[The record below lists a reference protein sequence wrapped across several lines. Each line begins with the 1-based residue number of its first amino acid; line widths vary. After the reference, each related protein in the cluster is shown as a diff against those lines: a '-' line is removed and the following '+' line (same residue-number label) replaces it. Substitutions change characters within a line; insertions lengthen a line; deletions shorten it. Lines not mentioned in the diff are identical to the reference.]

1 MKIGNIDVSKLFI
14 GGTAVSKAYLGATEV
29 YTASKPMANNEI
41 WYTTT
46 DGNPIA
52 DTVLQY
58 NHTFDASGTAL
69 TLQSNTYK
77 DGKGVLS
84 YSGDIA
90 RIEGQDDEDDYFG
103 AYNNSNTLTSI
114 EFPKT
119 VSKLE
124 FGTLVDC
131 PYVETVVFNSLVLDM
146 GRNPLWVFNN
156 GGTSAHLHSI
166 VIQATTAP
174 TLTTTTLKDVADQ
187 GTLYYPTGSD
197 YSAWMTALESAQW
210 KGKAVD
216 DFSDM
221 GRNPL
226 WVFNNGGTSAHLHS
240 IVIQATTA
248 PTLTTTTLKD
258 VADQGTLYYPTGSD
272 YSAWMTALE
281 SAQWKGKA
289 VDDFSELFYGM
300 RLSPSSL
307 TLDPSQIDTKLY
319 VRCSESYSLSVEG
332 DIKDQILLPVGG
344 GVADLTGA
352 KTAFTVALKDIN
364 LSETK
369 TGTITVKS
377 ATYSKTVPVV
387 YYPTLYKEEL
397 EWIGNGEDNNIDY
410 NGKVMIDSGYVPNIN
425 TNVKLKFS
433 TSRQNSGTLIF
444 GYYTGVFSYTNQYWR
459 FFNNG
464 QSYYFDCPNDGN
476 QRLTI
481 DDRRT
486 SYGSPLEYKVG
497 NMYLN
502 NLTTGVSKS
511 GTPLTANTWKHSL
524 CFFGCDTGNKKWYG
538 DKGIKFYNTQI
549 YEGET
554 LVKDFIPVLDFN
566 NKPCMYEKIGKTFHY
581 NTGEEEL
588 TYGRKTTA

>member
-29 YTASKPMANNEI
+29 YTAYSPIPNNEI
-41 WYTTT
+41 WYTTS

-52 DTVLQY
+52 DIVLQY

-90 RIEGQDDEDDYFG
+90 RVEGQNDEDDYLG
-103 AYNNSNTLTSI
+103 AFQHSNTLTGI

-119 VSKLE
+119 LSKLE
-124 FGTLVDC
+124 YATIVNC
-131 PYVETVVFNSLVLDM
+131 PYVETVVFNSLALDM
-146 GRNPLWVFNN
+146 GTEPLWALNS
-156 GGTSAHLHSI
+156 GGNSAHLHSI

-174 TLTTTTLKDVADQ
+174 TLNRTTLMYVAPQ

-216 DFSDM
+216 DFS
-221 GRNPL
+221 
-226 WVFNNGGTSAHLHS
+226 
-240 IVIQATTA
+240 
-248 PTLTTTTLKD
+248 K
-258 VADQGTLYYPTGSD
+258 
-272 YSAWMTALE
+272 
-281 SAQWKGKA
+281 
-289 VDDFSELFYGM
+289 LFYGM

-307 TLDPSQIDTKLY
+307 TLNPSQIDTKLY
-319 VRCSESYSLSVEG
+319 VQCSEGYSLSVEG
-332 DIKDQILLPVGG
+332 DIKDHILLPVGG

-377 ATYSKTVPVV
+377 ATYSKTVPVA
-387 YYPTLYKEEL
+387 YYYTLYKEEL
-397 EWIGNGEDNNIDY
+397 EWIGNGEYIDGDY
-410 NGKVMIDSGYVPNIN
+410 IGNVMIDTGYVPNIN

-433 TSRQNSGTLIF
+433 TSPQNNGRLIF
-444 GYYTGVFSYTNQYWR
+444 GYYVGELLDTTNQYWR
-459 FFNNG
+459 FFNNY
-464 QSYYFDCPNDGN
+464 QTYYFDCPNDGY
-476 QRLTI
+476 QRLSIT
-481 DDRRT
+481 DKT
-486 SYGSPLEYKVG
+486 TNYGSPLEYKVG

-502 NLTTGVSKS
+502 NLTTGVSRS
-511 GTPLTANTWKHSL
+511 GTPLTANTWEHSL
-524 CFFGCDTGNKKWYG
+524 CFFGCDTGKDKWYG
-538 DKGIKFYNTQI
+538 DKGIKFYYLKI
-549 YEGET
+549 YEGEN
-554 LVKDFIPVLDFN
+554 LVKDFIPVLDTN

-581 NTGEEEL
+581 NTGEDEP

>member
-14 GGTAVSKAYLGATEV
+14 GGSAVSKAYLGTTEV
-29 YTASKPMANNEI
+29 YTTAKPIPNNEI

-52 DTVLQY
+52 DIVLQY

-90 RIEGQDDEDDYFG
+90 RVEGQNDEDDYLG
-103 AYNNSNTLTSI
+103 AFQHSNTLTGI
-114 EFPKT
+114 EFPKML
-119 VSKLE
+119 SKLE
-124 FGTLVDC
+124 YATIVDC
-131 PYVETVVFNSLVLDM
+131 PYVETVVFNSLALNM
-146 GRNPLWVFNN
+146 GTEPLWALNN

-174 TLTTTTLKDVADQ
+174 TLTTTTLMYVAPQ

-216 DFSDM
+216 DFS
-221 GRNPL
+221 
-226 WVFNNGGTSAHLHS
+226 
-240 IVIQATTA
+240 
-248 PTLTTTTLKD
+248 K
-258 VADQGTLYYPTGSD
+258 
-272 YSAWMTALE
+272 
-281 SAQWKGKA
+281 
-289 VDDFSELFYGM
+289 LFYGM

-307 TLDPSQIDTKLY
+307 TLNPSQVDTKLY
-319 VRCSESYSLSVEG
+319 VQCSEGYSLSVEG
-332 DIKDQILLPVGG
+332 DIKNHILLPVSG

-352 KTAFTVALKDIN
+352 KTAFTVALKDNN

-377 ATYSKTVPVV
+377 ATYSKTVPVR
-387 YYPTLYKEEL
+387 YYYTLYKEEL
-397 EWIGNGEDNNIDY
+397 DWIGNGEYNDGDY
-410 NGKVMIDSGYVPNIN
+410 IGNVMIDTGYVPNIN

-433 TSRQNSGTLIF
+433 TSKQNNGRMIF
-444 GYYTGVFSYTNQYWR
+444 GYYVGDLLDNTNQYWR
-459 FFNNG
+459 FFNNYE
-464 QSYYFDCPNDGN
+464 SYYFDCPNDGN
-476 QRLTI
+476 QRLRI
-481 DDRRT
+481 NDST
-486 SYGSPLEYKVG
+486 SVYGSPLEYKVG

-502 NLTTGVSKS
+502 NLTTGVSRS
-511 GTPLTANTWKHSL
+511 GTPLTANTWEHSL
-524 CFFGCDTGNKKWYG
+524 CFFGCDTGNDKWYG
-538 DKGIKFYNTQI
+538 DKGIKFYYLKI

-554 LVKDFIPVLDFN
+554 LVKDFIPVLDTN

-581 NTGEEEL
+581 NTGEDEP

>member
-14 GGTAVSKAYLGATEV
+14 GGSAVSKAYLGATEV
-29 YTASKPMANNEI
+29 YTAYSPIPNNEI

-52 DTVLQY
+52 DTVLQH

-90 RIEGQDDEDDYFG
+90 RIEGQDDEDNYFG

-119 VSKLE
+119 VSKLD

-146 GRNPLWVFNN
+146 GTEPLWVLNN
-156 GGTSAHLHSI
+156 AGYSAHLHSI

-174 TLTTTTLKDVADQ
+174 TLTTTTLKYVAPQ

-197 YSAWMTALESAQW
+197 YSAWMTALETAQW
-210 KGKAVD
+210 KGKTVD
-216 DFSDM
+216 DFS
-221 GRNPL
+221 
-226 WVFNNGGTSAHLHS
+226 
-240 IVIQATTA
+240 
-248 PTLTTTTLKD
+248 K
-258 VADQGTLYYPTGSD
+258 
-272 YSAWMTALE
+272 
-281 SAQWKGKA
+281 
-289 VDDFSELFYGM
+289 LFYGM

-307 TLDPSQIDTKLY
+307 TLNRNQIDTKLY
-319 VRCSESYSLSVEG
+319 VQCSEGYSLSVEG
-332 DIKDQILLPVGG
+332 DIKDHILLPVGS

-352 KTAFTVALKDIN
+352 KTAFTVALKDG
-364 LSETK
+364 LAETK

-377 ATYSKTVPVV
+377 ASYSKTVPVG
-387 YYPTLYKEEL
+387 YYHTLYKEEL
-397 EWIGNGEDNNIDY
+397 EWIGNGEYIDGDY
-410 NGKVMIDSGYVPNIN
+410 IGNVMIDTGYVPNIN

-433 TSRQNSGTLIF
+433 TSPQDNGRLIF
-444 GYYTGVFSYTNQYWR
+444 GYYVGDLLDNTNQYWR
-459 FFNNG
+459 FFNNFS
-464 QSYYFDCPNDGN
+464 SYYFDCPNDSN
-476 QRLTI
+476 KRLRI
-481 DDRRT
+481 NDST
-486 SYGSPLEYKVG
+486 SVYGSPLEYKVG

-502 NLTTGVSKS
+502 NLTTGVSRS
-511 GTPLTANTWKHSL
+511 GTPLTANTWEHSL
-524 CFFGCDTGNKKWYG
+524 CFFGCDTGINKWYG
-538 DKGIKFYNTQI
+538 DKGIKFYYLKI

-554 LVKDFIPVLDFN
+554 LVKDFIPVLDTN
-566 NKPCMYEKIGKTFHY
+566 NNPCMYEKIGKTFHY
-581 NTGEEEL
+581 NTGEGEP

>member
-14 GGTAVSKAYLGATEV
+14 GSTAVSKAYLGATEV
-29 YTASKPMANNEI
+29 YTAYSPIPNNEI

-52 DTVLQY
+52 DMVLEY
-58 NHTFDASGTAL
+58 NYTFDASGTEL

-90 RIEGQDDEDDYFG
+90 RIEGEDNEDDFRG

-124 FGTLVDC
+124 FGTFVDC

-146 GRNPLWVFNN
+146 GRSPLWVLNN

-174 TLTTTTLKDVADQ
+174 TLTRTTLMDVAPQ

-197 YSAWMTALESAQW
+197 YSAWMTALETAQW
-210 KGKAVD
+210 KGKSVD
-216 DFSDM
+216 DFS
-221 GRNPL
+221 
-226 WVFNNGGTSAHLHS
+226 
-240 IVIQATTA
+240 
-248 PTLTTTTLKD
+248 K
-258 VADQGTLYYPTGSD
+258 
-272 YSAWMTALE
+272 
-281 SAQWKGKA
+281 
-289 VDDFSELFYGM
+289 LFYGM

-307 TLDPSQIDTKLY
+307 TLNPSQIDTKLY
-319 VRCSESYSLSVEG
+319 VQCSEGYSLSVEG
-332 DIKDQILLPVGG
+332 DIKDHILLPVGS

-377 ATYSKTVPVV
+377 ATYSKTVPVG
-387 YYPTLYKEEL
+387 YYHTLYKEEL
-397 EWIGNGEDNNIDY
+397 EWIGNGEYIDGDY
-410 NGKVMIDSGYVPNIN
+410 LGNVMIDTGYVPNIN

-433 TSRQNSGTLIF
+433 TSSQDNGRLIF
-444 GYYTGVFSYTNQYWR
+444 GYYTGDLLDDTNQYWR
-459 FFNNG
+459 FFNNFS
-464 QSYYFDCPNDGN
+464 SYYFDCPNDGY
-476 QRLTI
+476 QRLRI
-481 DDRRT
+481 NDST
-486 SYGSPLEYKVG
+486 SVYGSPLEYKVG

-502 NLTTGVSKS
+502 NLTTGESKI
-511 GTPLTANTWKHSL
+511 GTPLTANTWEHSL
-524 CFFGCDTGNKKWYG
+524 CFFGCDTGNDKWYG
-538 DKGIKFYNTQI
+538 DKGIKFYYLKI
-549 YEGET
+549 YEGEN
-554 LVKDFIPVLDFN
+554 LVKDFIPVLDTN

-581 NTGEEEL
+581 NTGEDEP

>member
-29 YTASKPMANNEI
+29 YTTAKPIPNNEI

-52 DTVLQY
+52 DIVLQY

-90 RIEGQDDEDDYFG
+90 RIEGQNDEDDYFG
-103 AYNNSNTLTSI
+103 AFQYSNTLTGI

-119 VSKLE
+119 LSKLE
-124 FGTLVDC
+124 YATIVDC
-131 PYVETVVFNSLVLDM
+131 PYVETVVFNSLALNM
-146 GRNPLWVFNN
+146 GTEPLWALNN

-174 TLTTTTLKDVADQ
+174 TLTTTTLMYVAPQ

-216 DFSDM
+216 DFS
-221 GRNPL
+221 
-226 WVFNNGGTSAHLHS
+226 
-240 IVIQATTA
+240 
-248 PTLTTTTLKD
+248 K
-258 VADQGTLYYPTGSD
+258 
-272 YSAWMTALE
+272 
-281 SAQWKGKA
+281 
-289 VDDFSELFYGM
+289 LFYGM

-307 TLDPSQIDTKLY
+307 TLNPSQIDTKLY
-319 VRCSESYSLSVEG
+319 VKCSEGYSLSVEG
-332 DIKDQILLPVGG
+332 DIKDHILLPVGG

-377 ATYSKTVPVV
+377 ATYSKTVPVG
-387 YYPTLYKEEL
+387 YYYTLYKEEL
-397 EWIGNGEDNNIDY
+397 DWIGNGEYIDGDY
-410 NGKVMIDSGYVPNIN
+410 IGNVMIDTGYVPNIN

-433 TSRQNSGTLIF
+433 TSQQDNGRLIF
-444 GYYTGVFSYTNQYWR
+444 GYYVGDLLDNTNQYWR
-459 FFNNG
+459 FFNNY
-464 QSYYFDCPNDGN
+464 QTYYFDCPNDGY
-476 QRLTI
+476 QRLRI
-481 DDRRT
+481 ND
-486 SYGSPLEYKVG
+486 SKSVYGSPLEYKVG

-502 NLTTGVSKS
+502 NLTTGASQI
-511 GTPLTANTWKHSL
+511 GTPLTANTWEHSL
-524 CFFGCDTGNKKWYG
+524 CFFGCDTGNDKWYG
-538 DKGIKFYNTQI
+538 DKGIKFYYLKI

-554 LVKDFIPVLDFN
+554 LVKDFIPVLDTN

-581 NTGEEEL
+581 NTGEDEP

>member
-29 YTASKPMANNEI
+29 YTAYSPIPNNEI

-52 DTVLQY
+52 DMVLEY
-58 NHTFDASGTAL
+58 NYTFDASGTAL

-90 RIEGQDDEDDYFG
+90 RIEGEDNEDDYRG

-119 VSKLE
+119 VSKLD
-124 FGTLVDC
+124 FGTFVDC
-131 PYVETVVFNSLVLDM
+131 PYVETVVFNSLVLNM
-146 GRNPLWVFNN
+146 GTVPLWVLNN
-156 GGTSAHLHSI
+156 GGYSAHLHSI

-174 TLTTTTLKDVADQ
+174 TLTTTTLKYVAPQ

-216 DFSDM
+216 DFS
-221 GRNPL
+221 
-226 WVFNNGGTSAHLHS
+226 
-240 IVIQATTA
+240 
-248 PTLTTTTLKD
+248 K
-258 VADQGTLYYPTGSD
+258 
-272 YSAWMTALE
+272 
-281 SAQWKGKA
+281 
-289 VDDFSELFYGM
+289 LFYGM

-307 TLDPSQIDTKLY
+307 TLNHSQIDTKLY
-319 VRCSESYSLSVEG
+319 VQCSEGYSLSVEG
-332 DIKDQILLPVGG
+332 NIKDHILLPVGS

-377 ATYSKTVPVV
+377 ATYSKTVPVG
-387 YYPTLYKEEL
+387 YYHTLYKEEL
-397 EWIGNGEDNNIDY
+397 EWIGNGEYIDGDY
-410 NGKVMIDSGYVPNIN
+410 LGNVMIDTGYVPNIN

-433 TSRQNSGTLIF
+433 TSKQDNGRLIF
-444 GYYTGVFSYTNQYWR
+444 GYYVGDLLDNTNQYWR
-459 FFNNG
+459 FFNNFT
-464 QSYYFDCPNDGN
+464 SYYFDCPNDGY
-476 QRLTI
+476 QRLRI
-481 DDRRT
+481 NDST
-486 SYGSPLEYKVG
+486 SVYGSPLEYKVG

-502 NLTTGVSKS
+502 NLTTGESKI
-511 GTPLTANTWKHSL
+511 GTPLTANTWEHSL
-524 CFFGCDTGNKKWYG
+524 CFFGCDTGNGKLYG
-538 DKGIKFYNTQI
+538 DKGIKFYYLKI
-549 YEGET
+549 YEGEN
-554 LVKDFIPVLDFN
+554 LVKDFIPVLDTN
-566 NKPCMYEKIGKTFHY
+566 NNPCMYEKIGKTFHY
-581 NTGEEEL
+581 STGEGEP

>member
-14 GGTAVSKAYLGATEV
+14 GGSAVSKAYLGTTEV
-29 YTASKPMANNEI
+29 YTTAKPIPNNEI

-90 RIEGQDDEDDYFG
+90 RVEGQNDEDDYLG
-103 AYNNSNTLTSI
+103 AFQHSNTLTGI

-119 VSKLE
+119 LSKLE
-124 FGTLVDC
+124 YATIVDC
-131 PYVETVVFNSLVLDM
+131 PYVETVVFNSLALVM
-146 GRNPLWVFNN
+146 GTEPLWALNN

-174 TLTTTTLKDVADQ
+174 TLNRTTLMYVAPQ

-216 DFSDM
+216 DFS
-221 GRNPL
+221 
-226 WVFNNGGTSAHLHS
+226 
-240 IVIQATTA
+240 
-248 PTLTTTTLKD
+248 K
-258 VADQGTLYYPTGSD
+258 
-272 YSAWMTALE
+272 
-281 SAQWKGKA
+281 
-289 VDDFSELFYGM
+289 LFYGM

-307 TLDPSQIDTKLY
+307 TLNPSQVDTKLY
-319 VRCSESYSLSVEG
+319 VQCSEGYSLSVEG
-332 DIKDQILLPVGG
+332 DIKNHILLPVSG

-364 LSETK
+364 LMETK

-377 ATYSKTVPVV
+377 ATYSKTVPVR
-387 YYPTLYKEEL
+387 YYYTLYKEEL
-397 EWIGNGEDNNIDY
+397 DWIGNGEYNDGDY
-410 NGKVMIDSGYVPNIN
+410 IGNVMIDTGYVPNIN

-433 TSRQNSGTLIF
+433 TSKQDNGRLIF
-444 GYYTGVFSYTNQYWR
+444 GYYVGDLLDNTNQYWR
-459 FFNNG
+459 FFNNY
-464 QSYYFDCPNDGN
+464 QTYYFDCPNDGY
-476 QRLTI
+476 QRLRI
-481 DDRRT
+481 DDGVT
-486 SYGSPLEYKVG
+486 NYGSPLEYKVG

-502 NLTTGVSKS
+502 NLTTGVSKI
-511 GTPLTANTWKHSL
+511 GTPLTANTWEHSL
-524 CFFGCDTGNKKWYG
+524 CFFGCDTGNDKWYG
-538 DKGIKFYNTQI
+538 DKGIKFYYLKI

-554 LVKDFIPVLDFN
+554 LVKDFIPVLDTN

-581 NTGEEEL
+581 NTGEDEP

>member
-14 GGTAVSKAYLGATEV
+14 GGSAVSKAYLGATEV
-29 YTASKPMANNEI
+29 YTAYSPIPNNEI

-52 DTVLQY
+52 DMVLEY
-58 NHTFDASGTAL
+58 NYTFDASGTAL

-90 RIEGQDDEDDYFG
+90 RIEGEDNEDNYRG
-103 AYNNSNTLTSI
+103 ALNNSNTLTSI

-119 VSKLE
+119 VSKLD
-124 FGTLVDC
+124 FGTFVDC
-131 PYVETVVFNSLVLDM
+131 PYVETVVFNSLVLNM
-146 GRNPLWVFNN
+146 GRSPLWVLNN

-174 TLTTTTLKDVADQ
+174 TLTTTTLKFVAPQ

-216 DFSDM
+216 DFS
-221 GRNPL
+221 
-226 WVFNNGGTSAHLHS
+226 
-240 IVIQATTA
+240 
-248 PTLTTTTLKD
+248 K
-258 VADQGTLYYPTGSD
+258 
-272 YSAWMTALE
+272 
-281 SAQWKGKA
+281 
-289 VDDFSELFYGM
+289 LFYGM

-307 TLDPSQIDTKLY
+307 TLNPSQIDTKLY
-319 VRCSESYSLSVEG
+319 VQCSEGYSLSVEG
-332 DIKDQILLPVGG
+332 DIKDHILLPVGS

-364 LSETK
+364 LSEAK

-377 ATYSKTVPVV
+377 ATYSKTVPVG
-387 YYPTLYKEEL
+387 YYHTLYKEEL
-397 EWIGNGEDNNIDY
+397 EWIGNGEYIDGDY
-410 NGKVMIDSGYVPNIN
+410 LGNVMIDTGYVPNIN

-433 TSRQNSGTLIF
+433 TSPQDNGRLIF
-444 GYYTGVFSYTNQYWR
+444 GYYLGDLLDNTNQYWR
-459 FFNNG
+459 FFNNF
-464 QSYYFDCPNDGN
+464 QSYYFDCPNDGY
-476 QRLTI
+476 QRLRI
-481 DDRRT
+481 DDKIT
-486 SYGSPLEYKVG
+486 NYGSPLEYKVG

-502 NLTTGVSKS
+502 NLTTGVSRS
-511 GTPLTANTWKHSL
+511 GTPLTANTWEHSL
-524 CFFGCDTGNKKWYG
+524 CFFGCDTGNDKWYG
-538 DKGIKFYNTQI
+538 DKGIKFYYVQI

-554 LVKDFIPVLDFN
+554 LVKDFIPVLDTN
-566 NKPCMYEKIGKTFHY
+566 NNPCMYEKIGKTFHY
-581 NTGEEEL
+581 NTGEDEL

>member
-14 GGTAVSKAYLGATEV
+14 GSTAVSKAYLGATEV
-29 YTASKPMANNEI
+29 YTTAKPIPNNEI
-41 WYTTT
+41 WYTTS

-52 DTVLQY
+52 DIVLQY

-90 RIEGQDDEDDYFG
+90 RVEGQNDEDDYLG
-103 AYNNSNTLTSI
+103 AFQHSNTLTGI

-119 VSKLE
+119 LSKLE
-124 FGTLVDC
+124 YATIVDC
-131 PYVETVVFNSLVLDM
+131 PYVETVVFNSLALDM
-146 GRNPLWVFNN
+146 GTEPLWTLNN
-156 GGTSAHLHSI
+156 GGNSAHLHSI

-174 TLTTTTLKDVADQ
+174 TLTTTTLMYVAPQ

-216 DFSDM
+216 DFS
-221 GRNPL
+221 
-226 WVFNNGGTSAHLHS
+226 
-240 IVIQATTA
+240 
-248 PTLTTTTLKD
+248 K
-258 VADQGTLYYPTGSD
+258 
-272 YSAWMTALE
+272 
-281 SAQWKGKA
+281 
-289 VDDFSELFYGM
+289 LFYGM

-307 TLDPSQIDTKLY
+307 TLNPSKIDTKLY
-319 VRCSESYSLSVEG
+319 VQCSEGYSLSVEG
-332 DIKDQILLPVGG
+332 DIKDHILLPVGG

-377 ATYSKTVPVV
+377 ATYSKTVPVA
-387 YYPTLYKEEL
+387 YYYTLYKEEL
-397 EWIGNGEDNNIDY
+397 EWIGNGEYIDGDY
-410 NGKVMIDSGYVPNIN
+410 IGNVMIDTGYVPNIN

-433 TSRQNSGTLIF
+433 TSPQNNGRMIF
-444 GYYTGVFSYTNQYWR
+444 GYYVGDLLDNTNQYWR
-459 FFNNG
+459 FFNNYR
-464 QSYYFDCPNDGN
+464 SYYFDCPNDGN

-481 DDRRT
+481 TDKT
-486 SYGSPLEYKVG
+486 TNYGNPLEYKVG

-511 GTPLTANTWKHSL
+511 GTPLTANTWEHSL
-524 CFFGCDTGNKKWYG
+524 CFFGCDTGNDKWYG
-538 DKGIKFYNTQI
+538 DKGIKFYYLKI

-554 LVKDFIPVLDFN
+554 LVKDFIPVLDAN

-581 NTGEEEL
+581 NTGEDEP

>member
-14 GGTAVSKAYLGATEV
+14 GSSAVSKAYLGATEV
-29 YTASKPMANNEI
+29 YTAYSPIPNNEI

-103 AYNNSNTLTSI
+103 AFQHSNTLTGI

-119 VSKLE
+119 LSKLE
-124 FGTLVDC
+124 YAKIVDC

-146 GRNPLWVFNN
+146 GTEPLWVLSN

-174 TLTTTTLKDVADQ
+174 TLTRTTLMYVAPQ

-197 YSAWMTALESAQW
+197 YSAWMTALETAQW

-216 DFSDM
+216 DFS
-221 GRNPL
+221 
-226 WVFNNGGTSAHLHS
+226 
-240 IVIQATTA
+240 
-248 PTLTTTTLKD
+248 K
-258 VADQGTLYYPTGSD
+258 
-272 YSAWMTALE
+272 
-281 SAQWKGKA
+281 
-289 VDDFSELFYGM
+289 LFYGM
-300 RLSPSSL
+300 KLSPSSL
-307 TLDPSQIDTKLY
+307 TLNHSQIDTKLY
-319 VRCSESYSLSVEG
+319 VQCSEGYSLSVEG
-332 DIKDQILLPVGG
+332 DIKDHILLPVGG

-364 LSETK
+364 LTESK

-377 ATYSKTVPVV
+377 ATYSKTVPVA
-387 YYPTLYKEEL
+387 YYYTLYKEEL
-397 EWIGNGEDNNIDY
+397 EWIGNGEYIDGDFLG
-410 NGKVMIDSGYVPNIN
+410 NVMIDTGYVPNIN

-433 TSRQNSGTLIF
+433 TSSQDNGRLIF
-444 GYYTGVFSYTNQYWR
+444 GYYVGDLLDNTNQYWR
-459 FFNNG
+459 FFNNFR
-464 QSYYFDCPNDGN
+464 SYYFDCPNDGN
-476 QRLTI
+476 QRLRIT
-481 DDRRT
+481 DNKT
-486 SYGSPLEYKVG
+486 NYGSPLEYKVG

-502 NLTTGVSKS
+502 NLTTGESKI
-511 GTPLTANTWKHSL
+511 GTPLTANTWEHSL
-524 CFFGCDTGNKKWYG
+524 CFFGCDTGNDKWYG
-538 DKGIKFYNTQI
+538 DKGIKFYYLKI
-549 YEGET
+549 YEGEN
-554 LVKDFIPVLDFN
+554 LVKDFIPVLDTN

-581 NTGEEEL
+581 NTGEDEP